1 MSGVLSLGIAASVG
15 PDLAARIA
23 PAVEFAGFHALWVND
38 TPGSDALGVLA
49 AAAETT
55 DRLVLATG
63 VLPVDRR
70 PAAEIAERVES
81 LDLPLDRLVLG
92 LGSGASGAGALSRVR
107 EGIAELRAG
116 MTVRTA
122 VGALGPKMRRLAAE
136 ASDGPLLSW
145 LTPDVARAQA
155 AEARDVS
162 PAAHV
167 ALYVRTAT
175 DPRALDQLL
184 AEARRYAG
192 YPAYA
197 ANFERLGIV
206 AEDTVLRPAG
216 LREGI
221 DAYRSAVDEVVL
233 RAIVADENAEAY
245 LSFLGDVTAAVD
257 RAA

>member
-1 MSGVLSLGIAASVG
+1 MTGLLSLGIAASVG
-15 PDLAARIA
+15 SDLAARIA
-23 PAVEFAGFHALWVND
+23 PAVEHAGFHALWVND
-38 TPGSDALGVLA
+38 TPGSDALAVLA
-49 AAAETT
+49 AAADAT

-70 PAAEIAERVES
+70 PADEIAERVES
-81 LDLPLDRLVLG
+81 FDLPLDRLVLG
-92 LGSGASGAGALSRVR
+92 LGSGGLGPGALSRVR
-107 EGIAELRAG
+107 DSIAQLRAG

-175 DPRALDQLL
+175 DPAALPLL
-184 AEARRYAG
+184 HAETRRYAR

-197 ANFERLGIV
+197 ANFERLGI
-206 AEDTVLRPAG
+206 AADDTVLRPAG

-245 LSFLGDVTAAVD
+245 LTFLGDVTAVLDAT
-257 RAA
+257 A

>member
-1 MSGVLSLGIAASVG
+1 MTGLLSLGIAASVG

-23 PAVEFAGFHALWVND
+23 PAVEYAGFHALWVND
-38 TPGSDALGVLA
+38 TPGSDALAVLA
-49 AAAETT
+49 AAADAT

-70 PAAEIAERVES
+70 PADEIAERVES
-81 LDLPLDRLVLG
+81 FDLPLDRLVLG
-92 LGSGASGAGALSRVR
+92 LGSGSLGPGALSRVR
-107 EGIAELRAG
+107 DSIAQLRAG

-122 VGALGPKMRRLAAE
+122 VGALGPKMRRLAVE

-175 DPRALDQLL
+175 DPAALPLL
-184 AEARRYAG
+184 HAETRRYAR

-197 ANFERLGIV
+197 ANFERLGI
-206 AEDTVLRPAG
+206 AADDTVLRPAG
-216 LREGI
+216 LRESI

-233 RAIVADENAEAY
+233 RAIVADESAEAY
-245 LSFLGDVTAAVD
+245 LSFLGDVTAVLDTA
-257 RAA
+257 